1 MAKAKSSKAKA
12 KPVSSSYQIQRVPSP
27 VGRVSFNIIVRRVE
41 RPIRKDLEDELDWI
55 CQSFGFFEP
64 IDKEKTAAT
73 IFKLL
78 VRAAESGKPLTSSD
92 LAGMVNM
99 SRGSVINHLNNLIQ
113 SGLIV
118 KQGRYY
124 YPRSKSIYRLIKEV
138 EDDIL
143 STLQRMER
151 TAHEIDKA
159 FGIEWKD

>member
-1 MAKAKSSKAKA
+1 MASKAKPKA
-12 KPVSSSYQIQRVPSP
+12 KMDSIGHFQLQRVPSP
-27 VGRVSFNIIVRRVE
+27 SGRISFNIIIRRVE
-41 RPIRKDLEDELDWI
+41 KPVRRDLEDELDWI

-78 VRAAESGKPLTSSD
+78 VRAAETGKPLTSSD
-92 LAGMVNM
+92 IAGLINM

-113 SGLIV
+113 SGLVV
-118 KQGRYY
+118 KGGRYY
-124 YPRSKSIYRLIKEV
+124 FPRSRSIYRLIKEV

-143 STLQRMER
+143 STLQRMEK

-159 FGIEWKD
+159 FGMEFEQ